1 MSWKIEFDAA
11 AAKEFRKLNRT
22 VQQRI
27 QRYLRERIM
36 VAADPRQYGKAMR
49 GEKAG
54 LWRYRVGDYRLICA
68 IEDDHFVVLVLKV
81 GHRRDV
87 YRS

>member
-1 MSWKIEFDAA
+1 MNWKVEFDAA
-11 AAKEFRKLNRT
+11 AAKEFKKLDRT

-27 QRYLRERIM
+27 RRYLRERLM
-36 VAADPRQYGKAMR
+36 VADDPRQYGKAMR
-49 GEKAG
+49 GDKAG

-68 IEDDHFVVLVLKV
+68 IEDDHFVVLVLRV